1 MDPTQ
6 PREEEDQ
13 DKPHTGAV
21 VRGLL
26 VEREAVPET
35 PDHLP
40 TTGEQ
45 LGVYRS
51 LLQCERCV
59 ASSDIHGN

>member
-1 MDPTQ
+1 MRQVDLAQ
-6 PREEEDQ
+6 PHEEKDQ

-21 VRGLL
+21 IRELL
-26 VEREAVPET
+26 LEREAVLET

-40 TTGEQ
+40 AASKQ

-51 LLQCERCV
+51 PLQC
-59 ASSDIHGN
+59 